1 MPLLTRRPPYPPVRS
16 AVMSESPWSLGFK
29 SSLHCAQTGA
39 QNARFV
45 ARIYSVDSDALMA
58 YAQDFSEIGRFMDM
72 PAQSYSSGMRARLAF
87 RIIAFGWCF
96 ICELTAVGYPSGEAC
111 SSISRV
117 AR

>member
-1 MPLLTRRPPYPPVRS
+1 LSYHAPAHKEAPLPAGTIRRHVRIS
-16 AVMSESPWSLGFK
+16 WSLGFK

-87 RIIAFGWCF
+87 RM
-96 ICELTAVGYPSGEAC
+96 
-111 SSISRV
+111 
-117 AR
+117 